1 MKKFL
6 TTILLTIFAL
16 LAASAANAQFKIKI
30 PKLPKVKEQPKA
42 EQQSTPAETKDES
55 APLERSAETPKAAPR
70 ATEPYLTL
78 NAIEVRARTTSYW
91 PTSNNKTLVW
101 LPEIKFIINGP
112 VKSGD
117 RLRVEYGYPG
127 KPNWLWCE
135 PYTEQLEADHW
146 LSTECDG
153 RSFSESLGSQYTG
166 PVNFT
171 IGMFNELAGTKST
184 VFKGTFNVEKAKPNA
199 PDNATEFVYYVNYDW
214 NLPISYIWLHQDS
227 VYGNRLTRLNISFW
241 TRGSD
246 YASAMDPHIFYQ
258 GKEIPSQHSCDE
270 VLLVEPTQYVA
281 DSAKPKPIWKRFNC
295 EFYQIFGTDTSNG
308 GVSGDTHRL
317 DQNPGEYEFKLL
329 RTGRLARSIKFTT
342 KAGGNIDNGVAT
354 ANKIG
359 TWWTIVPATVLGD
372 QDGAY
377 DKNAY
382 KTGAFWGHPLTGFTP
397 N

>member
-1 MKKFL
+1 MKKI
-6 TTILLTIFAL
+6 TAILLTIIFVMT
-16 LAASAANAQFKIKI
+16 AASANAQFKVKI
-30 PKLPKVKEQPKA
+30 PKLPKAKDEPNP
-42 EQQSTPAETKDES
+42 EQQQTSTKNNVDQTTVKNIEK
-55 APLERSAETPKAAPR
+55 TPQAAPQ

-78 NAIEVRARTTSYW
+78 NSMVIKARTTSYW
-91 PTSNNKTLVW
+91 PTSSKKTLVW
-101 LPEIKFIINGP
+101 MPEIKFIINGP

-117 RLRVEYGYPG
+117 RLRVEYSYPG

-135 PYTEQLEADHW
+135 PYTEPLNPNQW

-153 RSFSESLGSQYTG
+153 RFDESLGTNYTG

-199 PDNATEFVYYVNYDW
+199 PDSATDFVYYVNYDW
-214 NLPISYIWLHQDS
+214 NLPISYVWLHQDS
-227 VYGNRLTRLNISFW
+227 VYGNRLTKLNVSFW

-246 YASAMDPHIFYQ
+246 YASAMDPHVFYQ
-258 GKEIPSQHSCDE
+258 GKEIVSQHQCEE

-281 DSAKPKPIWKRFNC
+281 DSVKPKPIWKRFNC
-295 EFYQIFGTDTSNG
+295 EFYQIFGTDGSNG
-308 GVSGDTHRL
+308 GVSGQTHRL

-329 RTGRLARSIKFTT
+329 RTGRLARSIKFTV
-342 KAGGNIDNGVAT
+342 KAGGSIDNGISSS
-354 ANKIG
+354 NKVG
-359 TWWTIVPATVLGD
+359 TWWTIVPTTIISD